1 MLRTSMLLTV
11 ACMVAGP
18 SAAQGPTPSV
28 PQSLSLQEA
37 IDLAYEYN
45 PGLRQVANDLNPAT
59 WGVRNAYA
67 SFVPRFTLSAG
78 AGYSGAGTQA
88 FLTTDF
94 VQSSGTLGSSYN
106 LGLSMNVSG
115 RTLMQPGVAR
125 ANYAA
130 AQAGISGA
138 EINLESLVR
147 GQYLAVKEAEA
158 RLELAGLQRTRNE
171 EFLRLAQARFDVGQ
185 NTLLDVRR
193 SQVELGQSEVEILRA
208 QQGVV
213 VEKLRMFQ
221 TMGIPAPTD
230 PTVVTFTD
238 SFPVVQPQWELESL
252 LSEADLEN
260 PDLNFL
266 RAQESSAGA
275 RERAVKSDYLPSLSF
290 SAGWS
295 GFTRQFTNDD
305 FIVGSAESSAN
316 GAQSQCNFIN
326 ANWQNPGVPGADCSQ
341 LGWDPA
347 IGDALIERNQV
358 FPFNFTAQ
366 PFSASL
372 GISLPI
378 FTQFSRPLQISQ
390 AAAQTEDAV
399 EAVRAR
405 ELLVRTAVSENY
417 YALQAAYTAID
428 IQENNRTAAQEGL
441 RLATE
446 RYRIGSG
453 SFFELLDAQ
462 LAAQQA
468 EADYVNAVYAYH
480 RAIATLEAAVGRP
493 LR

>member
-1 MLRTSMLLTV
+1 MLRTTLLLTAVCVV
-11 ACMVAGP
+11 AAPG
-18 SAAQGPTPSV
+18 AAQEALPSE
-28 PQSLSLQEA
+28 PQSLSLQDA
-37 IDLAYEYN
+37 IELAYQYN
-45 PGLRQVANDLNPAT
+45 PGLRQVANDLYPAT

-67 SFVPRFTLSAG
+67 AFVPQLTLSG
-78 AGYSGAGTQA
+78 SMGYSGAGSQA

-94 VQSSGTLGSSYN
+94 VQSSGTLGSSYR

-130 AQAGISGA
+130 AQAGIAGA

-158 RLELAGLQRTRNE
+158 QLDLQRLQKTRND

-193 SQVELGQSEVEILRA
+193 AQVEVGQSEVAVLRA

-221 TMGIPAPTD
+221 TMGIPAPND

-238 SFPVVQPQWELESL
+238 TFPVVEPRWELQSL
-252 LSEADLEN
+252 LSEADVEN
-260 PDLNFL
+260 PDLIVL
-266 RAQESSAGA
+266 RAQQSSAGA
-275 RERAVKSDYLPSLSF
+275 NERAVKSDYLPSLSF

-295 GFTRQFTNDD
+295 GFTRQFTNTD
-305 FIVGSAESSAN
+305 FVVGSAEQQVIGSQA
-316 GAQSQCNFIN
+316 QCNFIN
-326 ANWQNPGVPGADCSQ
+326 ANWQNPGVPGPDCSLLQ
-341 LGWDPA
+341 WDPA
-347 IGDALIERNQV
+347 IGDQLIENNNV

-366 PFSASL
+366 PFSASV

-378 FTQFSRPLQISQ
+378 FTQFSRPLQIAQ
-390 AAAQTEDAV
+390 ASARSEDAA
-399 EAVRAR
+399 ESVRAR

-417 YALQAAYTAID
+417 YALDAAYTAIA

-446 RYRIGSG
+446 RYRVGSG